1 MYNKRNENYSYDA
14 NFNTKII
21 VAQLII
27 GNFSQ
32 VSVTLRT
39 LKKIPQ
45 TPFTMI
51 LNIYLKSQ
59 NKIMVSQL
67 SEVQGNQLPA
77 TRF

>member
-1 MYNKRNENYSYDA
+1 M
-14 NFNTKII
+14 KII
-21 VAQLII
+21 VAQLIV

-39 LKKIPQ
+39 LKKILQ

-51 LNIYLKSQ
+51 LNIYLKSPKKSWFH
-59 NKIMVSQL
+59 NYPKFKEI
-67 SEVQGNQLPA
+67 LPA

>member
-1 MYNKRNENYSYDA
+1 M
-14 NFNTKII
+14 
-21 VAQLII
+21 AQLII
-27 GNFSQ
+27 GNFPQ
-32 VSVTLRT
+32 VSETLRT

>member
-1 MYNKRNENYSYDA
+1 M
-14 NFNTKII
+14 
-21 VAQLII
+21 AQLII
-27 GNFSQ
+27 GNFPQ
-32 VSVTLRT
+32 VSETLRT
-39 LKKIPQ
+39 LKKITQ

-67 SEVQGNQLPA
+67 SEVQGNRLPA

>member
-1 MYNKRNENYSYDA
+1 M
-14 NFNTKII
+14 
-21 VAQLII
+21 AQLII
-27 GNFSQ
+27 GNFPQ
-32 VSVTLRT
+32 VSETLRT
-39 LKKIPQ
+39 LKKKIPQ

>member
-1 MYNKRNENYSYDA
+1 M
-14 NFNTKII
+14 
-21 VAQLII
+21 AQLII
-27 GNFSQ
+27 GNFPQ
-32 VSVTLRT
+32 VSETLRT
-39 LKKIPQ
+39 LKNIPQ